1 MTALR
6 TIIIDDEPDS
16 VNLLKIQFTQ
26 HCPHIELVGA
36 YTSSVKALQ
45 NIEALKPDLFF
56 LDIEMPVMNGF
67 ELLEKILHLNFSI
80 VFVTAYNQFALKA
93 FRFNALDFLV
103 KPIDTTEL
111 IEAVAKAEK
120 RIKPTSAQL
129 SMLQKQL
136 RGEAVTKIAIPGPH
150 GVTFI
155 DLNEIV
161 LGEASNNY
169 SKLVLTDGRHF
180 LISKTLKDVQEVLE
194 EEHFL
199 RVHRQYIINLNHVK
213 QFNRNEGILTMSNG
227 QHIPIA
233 RNQKEHLIEKYRWL

>member
-1 MTALR
+1 MTTLR

-16 VNLLKIQFTQ
+16 VKLLQVQLTQ
-26 HCPHIELVGA
+26 NCPNADIVGT
-36 YTSSVKALQ
+36 YTSSVKALHD
-45 NIEALKPDLFF
+45 IESLKPDLLF

-67 ELLEKILHLNFSI
+67 EVLEKILHLNFSVI
-80 VFVTAYNQFALKA
+80 FITAYNQYALKA
-93 FRFNALDFLV
+93 FRFNALDYLV
-103 KPIDTTEL
+103 KPIDTNEL
-111 IEAVAKAEK
+111 MEAVAKAEK
-120 RIKPTSAQL
+120 RIRPTSTQL

-136 RGEAVTKIAIPGPH
+136 RGEPVTKIAIPGQH
-150 GVTFI
+150 GVSFI

-161 LGEASNNY
+161 YGEASNNY
-169 SKLVLTDGRHF
+169 SKLILTDCRNF

-213 QFNRNEGILTMSNG
+213 HFNRNEGLLTMSNG
-227 QHIPIA
+227 EHIPVA